1 MPYHRSRALWV
12 SHNVINYKVKCV
24 IIKSKEKEEQERKRV
39 ETSLI
44 KMLFFMPF
52 SFILNWAYVYT
63 T

>member
-12 SHNVINYKVKCV
+12 SHNAINYKVKCV
-24 IIKSKEKEEQERKRV
+24 IIKSKKKSKKRKRV